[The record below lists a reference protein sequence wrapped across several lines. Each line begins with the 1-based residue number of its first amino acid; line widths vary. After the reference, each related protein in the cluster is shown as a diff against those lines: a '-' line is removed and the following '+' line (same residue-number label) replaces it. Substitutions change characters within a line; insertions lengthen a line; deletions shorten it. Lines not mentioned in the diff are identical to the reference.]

1 MLKTFLENI
10 YLELYREEKDGQA
23 ALFYWEKAFEI
34 IEKYIDPK
42 YDRNYVSNTLYDA
55 LAPCGVEQEM
65 IGFKRGLT
73 HALKLTVETM
83 STPEKTRDEAE
94 YIYSLL
100 RSAYRQMPESKG
112 GGNNG

>member
-10 YLELYREEKDGQA
+10 YLDLYEDEKDGQA
-23 ALFYWEKAFEI
+23 ALFYWDKMFEV

-42 YDRNYVSNTLYDA
+42 YDRNYVSNTLYNA
-55 LAPCGVEQEM
+55 LAPYGREQEM

-100 RSAYRQMPESKG
+100 RSAYRQTPDTKG
-112 GGNNG
+112 GGSNG